1 MADVIDEKV
10 VSMQFDNKEFE
21 KNVAESLKSIQELK
35 KSLDFDS
42 STKNLEGLAQASKKF
57 SFAGISGAIEEV
69 KQGFSAMEIA
79 GVTAFAN
86 LVNSAVNAGKRMVSA
101 LTIDPVTQGFSVYES
116 KMNTVMTIMNNSGK
130 SLEETMEIL
139 NELNEYSDKT
149 IYSLNDM
156 TNALGKF
163 TAQGVDARKAVD
175 IIKGAANEAAT
186 MGAGSEQF
194 SRMIYNLTQAFGM
207 GKMLT
212 IDWRSLENANVA
224 GAKFKQTLID
234 SYEELAKMGKV
245 TDKYVGKV
253 TIKNLRDMLRE
264 GIITSEVMEDAF
276 MKYAGM
282 KEGFE
287 DFGQAA
293 ENAAKQVKTFHQL
306 LDVLKESVASQWSH
320 AWGYIVGDF
329 NEAKRL
335 WSVVNVLFDQTVG
348 AMVKNRVELLRLWHD
363 GFTDPETGKQISG
376 RMLLLQGLT
385 NILLTIRQ
393 ITKPIKEAFRE
404 LFPAKTAE
412 NLWAATKS
420 FRDFTARLKLSEG
433 AMKQIKD
440 AAGGFFA
447 VLKFIRTAIKDV
459 LAAIFPAT
467 KGVDSL
473 LSVILGLAGA
483 LGRAVKSLLTTI
495 QTSDAYKST
504 INAIGKAAIVLIK
517 ILNIVAQTVYKLGKT
532 AKDVG
537 VFQKIFN
544 LLTKAVLGLINVVM
558 KYGPKVLDIVSGIA
572 QVLFSVAGLIF
583 SGIGAGVNFFK
594 NLFSKKDGKNAA
606 EAVAEVTKS
615 VQKLSSGEVT
625 ESGENLTKGFGAG
638 ILAGMAGLLQIVG
651 KAFGSVI
658 TFVEKLFRIE
668 SPSKV
673 FIAIGAFCLAGF
685 LIGIT
690 NSGILSQIGKA
701 ISDFAKN
708 SVVGGFV
715 NAFKKGLGF
724 ISNVWTG
731 IIGWITNL
739 ARGASEALQGVQVD
753 EMGVAVSTESL
764 ATKLGNLMGKI
775 VGMFKNVNTAALL
788 LSGVVAGS
796 MLIILKVVKSIVNIT
811 HFFDEVGGGFY
822 RLTSSF
828 NNMAKAF
835 KRQQSPLVR
844 TLQGIALAIISV
856 AASLFI
862 LSTLKETDQLGGAL
876 VALIGSL
883 VVIMTVMVSA
893 SAIISKFNLE
903 NAVKTLTGS
912 IISVAAGFL
921 ILTVAF
927 TTLIQTLQTL
937 NGQYEY
943 VLIALGGLVAIGVI
957 MFEFSRR
964 MSTLD
969 MTKTLKSVLSMLA
982 LANVI
987 RVICNSVKKLATVGD
1002 PKLIAVAGGILAG
1015 LMSMLAGLAY
1025 SLQGVKIS
1033 SALLLIALTVTLNS
1047 VIKIISS
1054 IDWDKAIQKMSQY
1067 SEWVVGVLI
1076 VAGLI
1081 SYGAHLL
1088 GQGVKAFGIG
1098 IAGMASAVL
1107 MLAGAMAIIK
1117 ASGTSLAELGTLA
1130 GLLLEVAGLA
1140 AIMMAITKYVNPP
1153 KKDMQN
1159 LIKLLHAVGT
1169 LVLMISVSTAIMTK
1183 TGATPGMVWS
1193 IGGVLIA
1200 FAGMLTVLM
1209 LTMKNAKKTK
1219 FAELAKVVRSFSIVI
1234 LSLGLLAKM
1243 FKDVNGKDMGWM
1255 IGSLVTVFL
1264 GIAALCYMA
1273 ISLDASAVKP
1283 MKTVVAALLVITGSL
1298 VLLSMVPYDDMI
1310 KAMAGLTVALLSVS
1324 LIVSAMGR
1332 LNKGSVGPAIVA
1344 VFMILSVAAS
1354 LAVIAKICDWQATLA
1369 AAGAMS
1375 ATLLAVS
1382 IGLRIIAGADV
1393 ASIIAAAASI
1403 TIAAAGLF
1411 VLAFA
1416 LKQFTDLDLKFDEKI
1431 GVVAAAFGVLVVA
1444 LIALAKVG
1452 PLVLAAAGAILIGS
1466 VGLIALAQA
1475 LEEFDK
1481 INPDFSKLF
1490 ITAGALAVLGI
1501 AGVVFGA
1508 GSLGLIAGSAGLLIL
1523 SIALMNFAKADVKPG
1538 YLYNLAGALA
1548 VLGLAGI
1555 PFGLGSAGLAAGG
1568 IGLVV
1573 LSGGLALISKL
1584 DFKVLSKK
1592 NLQGLAAGLKSLA
1605 FAGIIGVI
1613 GGPGL
1618 VALAVGFTALAGSV
1632 MLVATALDV
1641 LFGIMSVFT
1650 GDVAEDM
1657 GANTI
1662 EGYQNGVAKK
1672 APTMLSLVGKVFTG
1686 LIGGICNILG
1696 IHSPSEVLRKI
1707 GEFTG
1712 LGFLEGWA
1720 NSDFIKKLDEV
1731 SASIAQNHVVAPF
1744 AETLMNGFG
1753 GIGDVFKNF
1762 GATVETKSKE
1772 ELEKELKHW
1781 KEYRNKFQEMYRQAL
1796 VKGNKA
1802 AAASYVGT
1810 INAADAK
1817 IKEFE
1822 ERIKALNETS
1832 LFGFDMASIFAGFHD
1847 SLSDFA
1853 FEFPDVQSILS
1864 QTGDESNLLA
1874 MDMSSLTGALDGVT
1888 DASANQTKAFEQ
1900 NIDIFSSFD
1909 RALKKTVTE
1918 IESDMIDRLL
1928 GTDQWAKY
1936 LANMR
1941 DAWGYDEG
1949 FVKMIADMG
1958 MDQGYAFAAAFNA
1971 AGSDEAYVQ
1980 WINQIWKDKDLYE
1993 NNLNA
1998 LLATFEA
2005 GTKATRDTA
2014 KAIVT
2019 QDYKTGE
2026 YMMVNGGHTNDA
2038 IVTTMLGGNVE
2049 KAESDASAQ
2058 YYAAKKQLDEDIE
2071 RINSESDKNSI
2082 AAAEAN
2088 DSAADAMMSE
2098 MADSIKRAV
2107 DKYLPANA
2115 FVSIGEN
2122 ICKGLAAGIFKYKG
2136 QVVSDTVEFAN
2147 TLITA
2152 VESAFGIASP
2162 SKVFKRIGEYCTE
2175 GLAIGLEDTACA
2187 EKSTSELGKS
2197 LLDQLQ
2203 IQLAR
2208 IQSLLEGDD
2217 VWTPTIRPVVDL
2229 SNVATSAEQARLMF
2243 DSTQVEAASNDLAN
2257 YRLTSLP
2264 PENTLAGM
2272 SREEFT
2278 RFMNSFANAVLDG
2291 INDSSEREVNVNV
2304 YLEGDAKGVFKIV
2317 RTENQVFKR
2326 ATGYS
2331 ALT

>member
-35 KSLDFDS
+35 KSLDFNS

-57 SFAGISGAIEEV
+57 SFAGISGAIDEV

-86 LVNSAVNAGKRMVSA
+86 LVNSAVNAGKRMISA
-101 LTIDPVTQGFSVYES
+101 LTIDPVTQGFGVYES

-194 SRMIYNLTQAFGM
+194 SRMIYNLTQAFGI

-224 GAKFKQTLID
+224 GARFKQTLID

-245 TDKYVGKV
+245 SDKFVGKV
-253 TIKNLRDMLRE
+253 TIKNLRDMLSE

-329 NEAKRL
+329 NEAKKL

-348 AMVKNRVELLRLWHD
+348 AMVKSRVELLQLWHD

-376 RMLLLQGLT
+376 RMLLLQGLV
-385 NILLTIRQ
+385 NILLSIRQ

-440 AAGGFFA
+440 AASGFFA
-447 VLKFIRTAIKDV
+447 ILKFIRTAIKDV

-483 LGRAVKSLLTTI
+483 LGRAVKSFLTTI
-495 QTSDAYKST
+495 QTSEAYTST

-537 VFQKIFN
+537 LFQRIFS
-544 LLTKAVLGLINVVM
+544 LLTKAVLGLVNVVM
-558 KYGPKVLDIVSGIA
+558 TYGPKVLDIVGGIA
-572 QVLFSVAGLIF
+572 QILFSVAGLIF

-594 NLFSKKDGKNAA
+594 NLFSKKDGKDAA
-606 EAVAEVTKS
+606 EAVAGVTKS

-625 ESGENLTKGFGAG
+625 ESGENLTKGFGVG

-651 KAFGSVI
+651 RAFGSVI
-658 TFVEKLFRIE
+658 TFVEKLFGIE

-701 ISDFAKN
+701 IADFANN
-708 SVVGGFV
+708 SVIGGFV
-715 NAFKKGLGF
+715 NVFKKGLGAVT
-724 ISNVWTG
+724 NAWTG
-731 IIGWITNL
+731 VVGWITNL
-739 ARGASEALQGVQVD
+739 ARSTSDALQGVQVN
-753 EMGVAVSTESL
+753 EMGVEVSTESL
-764 ATKLGNLMGKI
+764 ATKLGNLMGKL
-775 VGMFKNVNTAALL
+775 VGMFKNVNAAALL

-796 MLIILKVVKSIVNIT
+796 MLIILKAVKAIVNVT

-893 SAIISKFNLE
+893 SALISKFNLE

-943 VLIALGGLVAIGVI
+943 VIVALGGLVAIGVI

-964 MSTLD
+964 MSALD

-987 RVICNSVKKLATVGD
+987 RVMCNSVKKLAEVGD
-1002 PKLIAVAGGILAG
+1002 ADLIMTAGAVLAILMG
-1015 LMSMLAGLAY
+1015 VLAGLAF
-1025 SLQGVKIS
+1025 SLHGVKIS
-1033 SALLLIALTVTLNS
+1033 SALLLIALTITLNS

-1054 IDWDKAIQKMSQY
+1054 IDWDKAIQKISQY
-1067 SEWVVGVLI
+1067 SEWIVGVLV

-1107 MLAGAMAIIK
+1107 MLAGALAIIK
-1117 ASGTSLAELGTLA
+1117 ASGASLTELGTLA

-1153 KKDMQN
+1153 KKDMRN
-1159 LIKLLHAVGT
+1159 LIKLLHAVGA
-1169 LVLMISVSTAIMTK
+1169 LVLMIGVSTAIMTK

-1219 FAELAKVVRSFSIVI
+1219 FAELAKVVRSFSLVI

-1255 IGSLVTVFL
+1255 IGSLITVFL

-1273 ISLDASAVKP
+1273 ISMDESAVKP
-1283 MKTVVAALLVITGSL
+1283 MRTVVSALLVITGSL
-1298 VLLSMVPYDDMI
+1298 ILLSMVPYDDLI
-1310 KAMAGLTVALLSVS
+1310 KAMAGLTTTLLGVF

-1332 LNKGSVGPAIVA
+1332 LNKGAVGPAIVA
-1344 VFMILSVAAS
+1344 VLMILSVAAS
-1354 LAVIAKICDWQATLA
+1354 LAVLAKICDWQATFA

-1382 IGLRIIAGADV
+1382 IGLRIIAGANV
-1393 ASIIAAAASI
+1393 ANIIAAAASI

-1411 VLAFA
+1411 ALAFA
-1416 LKQFTDLDLKFDEKI
+1416 LKQFTDLDLHFDEQL
-1431 GVVAAAFGVLVVA
+1431 GVIAASFGVLVAA
-1444 LIALAKVG
+1444 LLLLGAVG
-1452 PLVLAAAGAILIGS
+1452 PMVLAAAGAILIGS
-1466 VGLIALAQA
+1466 VGLIALAHA
-1475 LEEFDK
+1475 LQEFQK
-1481 INPDFSKLF
+1481 IDTDYEKLLK
-1490 ITAGALAVLGI
+1490 TAGVLAVLGI

-1523 SIALMNFAKADVKPG
+1523 SIALMNMSKANIESG
-1538 YLYNLAGALA
+1538 YLYALAGSLAL
-1548 VLGLAGI
+1548 LGLSGVI
-1555 PFGLGSAGLAAGG
+1555 FGLGSAGLAAGG

-1605 FAGIIGVI
+1605 FAGLIGVI

-1618 VALAVGFTALAGSV
+1618 IALSAGFTALAGSI

-1650 GDVAEDM
+1650 GDTAESM

-1662 EGYQNGVAKK
+1662 EGYQNGVTKK
-1672 APTMLSLVGKVFTG
+1672 APTMLSVVGRVFTG
-1686 LIGGICNILG
+1686 LIGGICDILG

-1744 AETLMNGFG
+1744 AETLMSGFS
-1753 GIGDVFKNF
+1753 GIGDAFKNF
-1762 GATVETKSKE
+1762 GATIETKSKE
-1772 ELEKELKHW
+1772 ELEKELQHW
-1781 KEYRNKFQEMYRQAL
+1781 MDSRSKFQEMYRQSL
-1796 VKGNKA
+1796 IKGSKQQI
-1802 AAASYVGT
+1802 ASYSGL
-1810 INAADAK
+1810 IKAADAK
-1817 IKEFE
+1817 IEELK
-1822 ERIKALNETS
+1822 ERIRALNETS
-1832 LFGFDMASIFAGFHD
+1832 LFGFDMSSIFAGFHD

-1853 FEFPDVQSILS
+1853 IEFPDIQSILS

-1888 DASANQTKAFEQ
+1888 EASSNQTKAFEQ

-1928 GTDQWAKY
+1928 GTDQWTKY
-1936 LANMR
+1936 LQNMR

-1993 NNLNA
+1993 NNLNS

-2005 GTKATRDTA
+2005 GAKATRDTA

-2038 IVTTMLGGNVE
+2038 LVTTMLGGNAE

-2058 YYAAKKQLDEDIE
+2058 YYAAKKKLDEDIE
-2071 RINSESDKNSI
+2071 KINSESDKNSI

-2098 MADSIKRAV
+2098 MADSIKKAV

-2152 VESAFGIASP
+2152 VQSAFGIASP

-2175 GLAIGLEDTACA
+2175 GLAIGLEDTAGA

-2243 DSTQVEAASNDLAN
+2243 DNSQVEAASNDLAN

-2278 RFMNSFANAVLDG
+2278 RFMNSFADAVLDG

-2326 ATGYS
+2326 ANGYS

>member
-57 SFAGISGAIEEV
+57 SFAGISGAIDEV

-101 LTIDPVTQGFSVYES
+101 LTIDPVKQGFGVYES

-130 SLEETMEIL
+130 SLQETMEIL

-245 TDKYVGKV
+245 TDKFVGKV

-282 KEGFE
+282 KQGFE

-376 RMLLLQGLT
+376 RILLLQGLT

-420 FRDFTARLKLSEG
+420 FRDFTARLRLSEG

-447 VLKFIRTAIKDV
+447 ILKFIRTAIKDV

-483 LGRAVKSLLTTI
+483 LGRAVKSFLTTI
-495 QTSDAYKST
+495 QTSEAYRST

-517 ILNIVAQTVYKLGKT
+517 ILNIVVQTVYKLGKT
-532 AKDVG
+532 AKDIG
-537 VFQKIFN
+537 VFQKIFS

-594 NLFSKKDGKNAA
+594 NLFSRKDGKDAA
-606 EAVAEVTKS
+606 EAVSEVTKS
-615 VQKLSSGEVT
+615 VQKLSSGQVT
-625 ESGENLTKGFGAG
+625 ESGENLTKGFGVG

-658 TFVEKLFRIE
+658 TFVEKIFRVE

-701 ISDFAKN
+701 IADFANN
-708 SVVGGFV
+708 SVIGGFV

-724 ISNVWTG
+724 ISNVWMG

-753 EMGVAVSTESL
+753 EMGVAVSTDSL
-764 ATKLGNLMGKI
+764 ATKLGNLMGKL
-775 VGMFKNVNTAALL
+775 VGMFKNVNAAALL
-788 LSGVVAGS
+788 LSGVVVGS
-796 MLIILKVVKSIVNIT
+796 VLAILKALKIVVNIT

-876 VALIGSL
+876 IALIGSL

-893 SAIISKFNLE
+893 AALISKFDLG

-912 IISVAAGFL
+912 IISVAASFL

-943 VLIALGGLVAIGVI
+943 VIVALGGLIAIGVI

-964 MSTLD
+964 MSMLD
-969 MTKTLKSVLSMLA
+969 MTKTLKSVLSMLV

-987 RVICNSVKKLATVGD
+987 RVLCNSVKKLAGVGD
-1002 PKLIAVAGGILAG
+1002 PGLIAVAGGILAG
-1015 LMSMLAGLAY
+1015 LMAMLAGLAY

-1033 SALLLIALTVTLNS
+1033 SSLLLIALTITLKS

-1067 SEWVVGVLI
+1067 SEWIVGVLI

-1107 MLAGAMAIIK
+1107 MLAGALAIIK
-1117 ASGTSLAELGTLA
+1117 ASGTSLTELGTLA

-1169 LVLMISVSTAIMTK
+1169 LVIMIGVSTAIMTK

-1255 IGSLVTVFL
+1255 IGSLITVFL

-1273 ISLDASAVKP
+1273 ISLDESAVKP
-1283 MKTVVAALLVITGSL
+1283 MRTVVSALLVITGSL

-1310 KAMAGLTVALLSVS
+1310 KAMAGLTVTLLSVF

-1332 LNKGSVGPAIVA
+1332 LNKEALGPAVVA
-1344 VFMILSVAAS
+1344 VVMILSVAAS
-1354 LAVIAKICDWQATLA
+1354 LVVLAKICDWQATLA

-1375 ATLLAVS
+1375 ATLLAVA
-1382 IGLRIIAGADV
+1382 IGLRIIAGANV

-1416 LKQFTDLDLKFDEKI
+1416 LKQFTELDLHFDEQL
-1431 GVVAAAFGVLVVA
+1431 GVIAASFGVLVAA
-1444 LIALAKVG
+1444 LLLLGAVG
-1452 PLVLAAAGAILIGS
+1452 PMVLAAAGAILIGS
-1466 VGLIALAQA
+1466 VGLIALAHA
-1475 LEEFDK
+1475 LQEFQK
-1481 INPDFSKLF
+1481 IDTDYGKLLK
-1490 ITAGALAVLGI
+1490 TAGVLAVLGI

-1523 SIALMNFAKADVKPG
+1523 SLALINMSKANVESG
-1538 YLYNLAGALA
+1538 YLYDLAGSLAL
-1548 VLGLAGI
+1548 LGLSGI
-1555 PFGLGSAGLAAGG
+1555 VFGLGSAGLAAGG
-1568 IGLVV
+1568 IGLIV
-1573 LSGGLALISKL
+1573 LAGGLALISKL

-1592 NLQGLAAGLKSLA
+1592 NLQSLAAGLRSLA
-1605 FAGIIGVI
+1605 LAGIIGVI

-1618 VALAVGFTALAGSV
+1618 IALAAGFTALAGSV

-1650 GDVAEDM
+1650 GDAAESM
-1657 GANTI
+1657 GENTI
-1662 EGYQNGVAKK
+1662 DGYQNGVAKK
-1672 APTMLSLVGKVFTG
+1672 APTMLSVVGKVFTG
-1686 LIGGICNILG
+1686 LISGICDILG

-1712 LGFLEGWA
+1712 WGFLEGWA
-1720 NSDFIKKLDEV
+1720 NSKFVQKLDEV
-1731 SASIAQNHVVAPF
+1731 SAAIAQNGVVKPF
-1744 AETLMNGFG
+1744 AETLANGFG
-1753 GIGDVFKNF
+1753 NIGDVFNGLDLF
-1762 GATVETKSKE
+1762 GNQNKEIEAQIEKE
-1772 ELEKELKHW
+1772 ELLIKQLTTKMRMARANGNTGLQASLSKDIGRAEVRIVKLKEQLSDNNLLGGLGSDW
-1781 KEYRNKFQEMYRQAL
+1781 
-1796 VKGNKA
+1796 G
-1802 AAASYVGT
+1802 
-1810 INAADAK
+1810 
-1817 IKEFE
+1817 
-1822 ERIKALNETS
+1822 
-1832 LFGFDMASIFAGFHD
+1832 SIFDGLHD
-1847 SLSDFA
+1847 SLADLSI
-1853 FEFPDVQSILS
+1853 EFPEVSELLS
-1864 QTGDESNLLA
+1864 QTGDDTNLLA
-1874 MDMSSLTGALDGVT
+1874 MDMSSLTGAMDGVT
-1888 DASANQTKAFEQ
+1888 DASANQTKSFEQ
-1900 NIDIFSSFD
+1900 NIDIFSAFD

-1936 LANMR
+1936 LQNMR

-1980 WINQIWKDKDLYE
+1980 WINQIWKDNDLYE

-2026 YMMVNGGHTNDA
+2026 YMMVNGGHTNDT
-2038 IVTTMLGGNVE
+2038 IVTTMLGGDVE
-2049 KAESDASAQ
+2049 KAQSDASAQ

-2071 RINSESDKNSI
+2071 KINSESDKNSI

-2175 GLAIGLEDTACA
+2175 GLAIGLEDTAGA
-2187 EKSTSELGKS
+2187 ERSTSELGKS

-2243 DSTQVEAASNDLAN
+2243 DNSQVEAASNDLAN

>member
-57 SFAGISGAIEEV
+57 SFAGISGAIDEV

-101 LTIDPVTQGFSVYES
+101 LTIDPVKQGFGVYES

-245 TDKYVGKV
+245 TDKFVGKV

-320 AWGYIVGDF
+320 AWGYVVGDF

-335 WSVVNVLFDQTVG
+335 WSVVNVMFDQTVG
-348 AMVKNRVELLRLWHD
+348 ALVKNRVELLRLWHD

-376 RMLLLQGLT
+376 RMLLLQGLV

-447 VLKFIRTAIKDV
+447 ILKFIRTAIKDV

-495 QTSDAYKST
+495 QTSDAYRST
-504 INAIGKAAIVLIK
+504 IDAIGKAAIVLIK

-537 VFQKIFN
+537 VFQKIFS

-558 KYGPKVLDIVSGIA
+558 KYGPKVLDIVGGIA
-572 QVLFSVAGLIF
+572 QILFSIAGLIF

-594 NLFSKKDGKNAA
+594 NLFSKKDGKDAA
-606 EAVAEVTKS
+606 EAVAGVTKS

-701 ISDFAKN
+701 IADFANN
-708 SVVGGFV
+708 SVIGGFV
-715 NAFKKGLGF
+715 NVFKKGLGA
-724 ISNVWTG
+724 ITNAWTG
-731 IIGWITNL
+731 IISWITNL
-739 ARGASEALQGVQVD
+739 ARGASDALQGVQVD

-764 ATKLGNLMGKI
+764 ATKLGNLMGKL
-775 VGMFKNVNTAALL
+775 VGMFKNVNAAALL
-788 LSGVVAGS
+788 LSAVVVGVVLAI
-796 MLIILKVVKSIVNIT
+796 LKALKVVINIT

-893 SAIISKFNLE
+893 SALISKFNLE

-943 VLIALGGLVAIGVI
+943 VIIALGGLVAIGVI

-964 MSTLD
+964 MSMLD

-987 RVICNSVKKLATVGD
+987 RVMCNSVKKLAEVGD
-1002 PKLIAVAGGILAG
+1002 PKLIGVAGGVLFG
-1015 LMSMLAGLAY
+1015 LMSVLAGLAY

-1033 SALLLIALTVTLNS
+1033 SAFLLIALTITLNS
-1047 VIKIISS
+1047 VIKIIGG

-1067 SEWVVGVLI
+1067 SEWIVGVLV

-1107 MLAGAMAIIK
+1107 MLAGALAIIK
-1117 ASGTSLAELGTLA
+1117 ASGASLTELGTLA

-1159 LIKLLHAVGT
+1159 LIKLLQAVGT
-1169 LVLMISVSTAIMTK
+1169 LVLMIGVSAAIMTK

-1200 FAGMLTVLM
+1200 FTGMLTVLM

-1219 FAELAKVVRSFSIVI
+1219 FAELAKVVRSFSIVM

-1255 IGSLVTVFL
+1255 IGSLITVFL

-1273 ISLDASAVKP
+1273 ISLDESAVKP
-1283 MKTVVAALLVITGSL
+1283 MRTVVSALLVITGSL
-1298 VLLSMVPYDDMI
+1298 ILLSMVPYDDLI
-1310 KAMAGLTVALLSVS
+1310 KAMAGLTVSLLSVF
-1324 LIVSAMGR
+1324 LIVSALGR
-1332 LNKGSVGPAIVA
+1332 VNKGALAPAVVA
-1344 VFMILSVAAS
+1344 VVMILSVAAS
-1354 LAVIAKICDWQATLA
+1354 LAVLAKLCDWQATLS
-1369 AAGAMS
+1369 AAGALS

-1382 IGLRIIAGADV
+1382 IGLRIIAGANV

-1416 LKQFTDLDLKFDEKI
+1416 LKQFSELDLAFDEKI
-1431 GVVAAAFGVLVVA
+1431 GVIAASFGVLVAA
-1444 LIALAKVG
+1444 LLLLSAVG
-1452 PLVLAAAGAILIGS
+1452 PMVLAAAGAILIGS

-1501 AGVVFGA
+1501 AGVVFGV

-1523 SIALMNFAKADVKPG
+1523 SIALMNFAKADIEPG

-1618 VALAVGFTALAGSV
+1618 IALAAGFTALAGSV
-1632 MLVATALDV
+1632 MLVATALD
-1641 LFGIMSVFT
+1641 LLLGIMDHFSGNT
-1650 GDVAEDM
+1650 AESL
-1657 GANTI
+1657 GENTI
-1662 EGYQNGVAKK
+1662 EGYQNGIAKR
-1672 APTMLSLVGKVFTG
+1672 APSMLSAVGGVFTG
-1686 LIGGICNILG
+1686 LINGIRNILG

-1712 LGFLEGWA
+1712 WGFLEGWA
-1720 NSDFIKKLDEV
+1720 NSKFVQKLDEV
-1731 SASIAQNHVVAPF
+1731 SASIAQNGVIEPF
-1744 AETLMNGFG
+1744 AETLANGFG
-1753 GIGDVFKNF
+1753 NIGDIFNGLDLF
-1762 GATVETKSKE
+1762 GNQNKEIEAQIEKE
-1772 ELEKELKHW
+1772 ELHIKQLTTKMRMARANGNTGLQASLSKDIGRAEVRIAKLKEQLSDNNLLGGLGSDW
-1781 KEYRNKFQEMYRQAL
+1781 
-1796 VKGNKA
+1796 G
-1802 AAASYVGT
+1802 
-1810 INAADAK
+1810 
-1817 IKEFE
+1817 
-1822 ERIKALNETS
+1822 
-1832 LFGFDMASIFAGFHD
+1832 SIFDGLHD
-1847 SLSDFA
+1847 SLADLSI
-1853 FEFPDVQSILS
+1853 EFPELSELLS
-1864 QTGDESNLLA
+1864 QTGDDTNLLA
-1874 MDMSSLTGALDGVT
+1874 MDMSSLEGAMGGVT
-1888 DASANQTKAFEQ
+1888 DASAAQTKSFEQ

-1936 LANMR
+1936 LQNMR

-2038 IVTTMLGGNVE
+2038 LVTTMLGGNAE

-2058 YYAAKKQLDEDIE
+2058 YYAAKNQLDEDIE

-2175 GLAIGLEDTACA
+2175 GLAIGLEDTAGA
-2187 EKSTSELGKS
+2187 ERSTSELGKS

-2243 DSTQVEAASNDLAN
+2243 DNSQVEAASNDLAN

-2278 RFMNSFANAVLDG
+2278 RFMNSFADAVLDG